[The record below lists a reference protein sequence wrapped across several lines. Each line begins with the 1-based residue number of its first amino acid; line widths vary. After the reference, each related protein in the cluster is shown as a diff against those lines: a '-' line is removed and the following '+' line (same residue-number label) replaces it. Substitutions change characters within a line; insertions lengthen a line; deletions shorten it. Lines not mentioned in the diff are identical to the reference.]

1 MKKFILLTML
11 MVGITSAT
19 INAQVGINEDNSQP
33 DATAI
38 LDVKSSTKGVLI
50 PRMTSSEKAA
60 ITTPAT
66 GLIVYDNTT
75 SSFWYY
81 NGAAWTEIISD
92 SQTLISDAD
101 NDTKIQVE
109 KSANEDIIR
118 FDIGGSER
126 LVLTK
131 SLAGATILSFPNN
144 NSNTFIGE
152 GAGYSTT
159 GSSNVFSGY
168 TAGYK
173 NTTGSSNVFLGHQAG
188 FFNTGDGNVFI
199 GNNVGF
205 SEIGSN
211 KLYIDNSSTVTPL
224 IHGDFNTNIVGINR
238 VATTN
243 TLEVGGTASK
253 SSAGDWIAN
262 SDARLKKNITP
273 LSSEKV
279 LNQLLALQ
287 GITYEWNDDKTGNE
301 RPEGIQ
307 YGFTAQNIQA
317 VFPTLVDEDNTGY
330 LQTAYG
336 TYDAMTVEA
345 IRALNDKITVLEK
358 ENQELKAQV
367 SKINELEKMMVDLQV
382 QLRAKTTANVTE
394 TVATEK

>member
-38 LDVKSSTKGVLI
+38 LDVKSTTKGVLI
-50 PRMTSSEKAA
+50 PRMTSTQKAA

-118 FDIGGSER
+118 FDIGGSEI

-131 SLAGATILSFPNN
+131 SPAGATILGFPNN

-159 GSSNVFSGY
+159 GSYNVFSGY
-168 TAGYK
+168 AAGYF
-173 NTTGSSNVFLGHQAG
+173 TTGSFNVFSGHQAG

-205 SEIGSN
+205 NEAGSN
-211 KLYIDNSSTVTPL
+211 KLYIDNSSTATPL
-224 IHGDFNTNIVGINR
+224 IYGDFGDNRVGINR

-243 TLEVGGTASK
+243 TLEVGGEASK
-253 SSAGDWIAN
+253 ASPGDWIGN